1 MLQQSDNHKNPVQER
16 SDWMALLA
24 RAPIELLEQALH
36 PYSNDAP
43 QWLRK
48 PETGLMMIEGR
59 TGGTGQ
65 RFNVG
70 EVTVTRCALRL
81 THMTSEAPVGIA
93 YILGRSHQHAYL
105 AALADAVLLSKSE
118 HSLTETLLTPI
129 RAYLDQKSQ
138 MRKDQAESSKV
149 EFFTVARE
157 STQDEES
164 EQS

>member
-1 MLQQSDNHKNPVQER
+1 MLQQSDNHKNPVQKR

-24 RAPIELLEQALH
+24 RAPIELLEQALQ

-43 QWLRK
+43 HWLRK

-81 THMTSEAPVGIA
+81 AHMTSEAPVGIA

-105 AALADAVLLSKSE
+105 AALADAVLLSKSG
-118 HSLTETLLTPI
+118 HGLTETLLTPI

-138 MRKDQAESSKV
+138 MRKNQAESSKV